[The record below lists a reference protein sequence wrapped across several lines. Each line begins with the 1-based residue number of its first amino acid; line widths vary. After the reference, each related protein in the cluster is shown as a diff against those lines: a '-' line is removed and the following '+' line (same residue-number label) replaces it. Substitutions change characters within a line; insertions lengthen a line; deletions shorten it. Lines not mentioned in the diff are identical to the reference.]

1 MHFFTP
7 AHIMRLMEIVQGA
20 HTSLES
26 SRAALAIARRLG
38 KVGVLVSECV
48 RDGQAVPC
56 CGVPCLAFYST
67 APNISTSIRY

>member
-7 AHIMRLMEIVQGA
+7 AHIMRLMEIVKGA

-48 RDGQAVPC
+48 RDALDLLN
-56 CGVPCLAFYST
+56 LALPFYST
-67 APNISTSIRY
+67 APNIPY